1 MTGPE
6 SSTPKTSRCLAWGV
20 HLFTATGAVFAL
32 LAMIAIQRGRG
43 FEALLWLFAALVV
56 DAIDGT
62 LARAARVRERLP
74 QIHGES
80 LDLVVD
86 YLTYV
91 FVPVL
96 FLWRGEYFP
105 EQLAIP
111 LAAAICVS
119 SLYVFAR
126 EDMKS
131 DDGYFRGFPAL
142 WNIIALYFFIAP
154 PSQPVAVGIALAL
167 VLMTFAPVHVVHPF
181 RVRDYGWFLP
191 GTAMLW
197 AAATFALLLPNWSH
211 AAQAIL
217 LTVSLAAAGAI
228 IGMGLLR
235 SVRGPRTGR

>member
-6 SSTPKTSRCLAWGV
+6 SSAPKTSRGLAWGV

-91 FVPVL
+91 FVPAL

-105 EQLAIP
+105 EQLATS

-126 EDMKS
+126 EDMKTG
-131 DDGYFRGFPAL
+131 DGYFRGFPAL
-142 WNIIALYFFIAP
+142 WNIVALYCFVAP
-154 PSQPVAVGIALAL
+154 PSQGVAVAIVLAL
-167 VLMTFAPVHVVHPF
+167 VLMTFAPVHVPHPF
-181 RVRDYGWFLP
+181 RVRDYGWILP
-191 GTAMLW
+191 ASAMLW
-197 AAATFALLLPNWSH
+197 AAATLALLLPNWSD

-217 LTVSLAAAGAI
+217 LTVSLAAAAAI

-235 SVRGPRTGR
+235 SVRGPRTG